1 VLVIIVDK
9 QALLKNMKIEL
20 ICTGSELLAGKVNT
34 NAAYIGSRLSAIG
47 FELSLVTDVGDKKQD
62 LLQELKRAFER
73 SSIVITTG
81 GLGPTFDDITVE
93 TAAECLNLEI
103 YPDEKVL
110 NSIKEYFLK
119 RYAISVPKI
128 NEKQANIIRG
138 AKVLENRFGTAPG
151 QMLHFKF
158 EYSGKKC
165 RKTLFLLPGPPG
177 EMKPM
182 FEENVE
188 PFLKSYSVDIKKN
201 GVLHVFGI
209 TESAVEEMIRPIM
222 EEAVSG
228 DSKSVEFGI
237 LASKSV
243 IDIKFSVSG
252 TDELLI
258 DETISRLKLDFG
270 SVLKDNI
277 FGSDNDT
284 LASVAGRLLLENKKT
299 VSFAESCTGGNI
311 AAAITDIPGSSL
323 YFKSSVVTYSNESK
337 IKLLGVK
344 EETLTNF
351 GAVSKEIAKEM
362 VEGVL
367 DLSGS
372 DYAFSVTGIAGPG
385 GGTKEKSIGLVYIG
399 SADKEKTESFKFNF
413 NGTRKDIRKRTVNTV
428 LDLLRRKLIIKH
440 HH

>member
-1 VLVIIVDK
+1 
-9 QALLKNMKIEL
+9 MKIEL

-34 NAAYIGSRLSAIG
+34 NAAYVGSRLSGMG
-47 FELSLVTDVGDKKQD
+47 FELSLITDVGDKKQD
-62 LLQELKRAFER
+62 LLQEFKRAFER
-73 SSIVITTG
+73 SNIIITTG

-93 TAAECLNLEI
+93 TAAECLNLEM

-110 NSIKEYFLK
+110 NSIKEHFLK
-119 RYAISVPKI
+119 RSVTSIPKI

-151 QMLHFKF
+151 QMLHFNKF
-158 EYSGKKC
+158 KSNEKKC
-165 RKTLFLLPGPPG
+165 RKILFLLPGPPG
-177 EMKPM
+177 EMKPI

-188 PFLKSYSVDIKKN
+188 PLLKSYSVGIKKN

-209 TESAVEEMIRPIM
+209 TESAVAEMIKPVM
-222 EEAVSG
+222 EKAVSG

-252 TDELLI
+252 TKELLI
-258 DETISRLKLDFG
+258 DETISKLKLDFD
-270 SVLKDNI
+270 SILKDNI

-351 GAVSKEIAKEM
+351 GAVSKETAKEM
-362 VEGVL
+362 AEGVL
-367 DLSGS
+367 KLSDS
-372 DYAFSVTGIAGPG
+372 DYAFSATGIAGPG
-385 GGTKEKSIGLVYIG
+385 GGTKEKPIGLVYIG
-399 SADKEKTESFKFNF
+399 SADKEKTESFRFNF
-413 NGTRKDIRKRTVNTV
+413 NGTRKDIRKRTINTV
-428 LDLLRRKLIIKH
+428 LDLLRRKLVVKH
-440 HH
+440 SY

>member
-1 VLVIIVDK
+1 C
-9 QALLKNMKIEL
+9 IE
-20 ICTGSELLAGKVNT
+20 
-34 NAAYIGSRLSAIG
+34 
-47 FELSLVTDVGDKKQD
+47 F
-62 LLQELKRAFER
+62 KRAFER
-73 SSIVITTG
+73 SNIVITTG

-119 RYAISVPKI
+119 RSATSIPKI

-158 EYSGKKC
+158 KDSEKKC
-165 RKTLFLLPGPPG
+165 QKALFLLPGPPG

-188 PFLKSYSVDIKKN
+188 PFLKSYSVGIKKN

-209 TESAVEEMIRPIM
+209 TESAVEEMIKPIM

-252 TDELLI
+252 TDELLV
-258 DETISRLKLDFG
+258 DETISKLKLGFG
-270 SVLKDNI
+270 SVLRDNI
-277 FGSDNDT
+277 FGSGNDT
-284 LASVAGRLLLENKKT
+284 LASVAGQLLLENKKT

-323 YFKSSVVTYSNESK
+323 YFRSSVVTYSNESK
-337 IKLLGVK
+337 MKLLGLK

-351 GAVSKEIAKEM
+351 GAVSKETAKEM
-362 VEGVL
+362 AEGVL
-367 DLSGS
+367 KLSDS

-385 GGTKEKSIGLVYIG
+385 GTKEKPVGLVYIG

-428 LDLLRRKLIIKH
+428 LDLLRRKLIVKH
-440 HH
+440 SY

>member
-1 VLVIIVDK
+1 
-9 QALLKNMKIEL
+9 MKIEL

-34 NAAYIGSRLSAIG
+34 NAAYIGSRLYAIG
-47 FELSLVTDVGDKKQD
+47 FELSLVTDVGDRKQD
-62 LLQELKRAFER
+62 LLQEFKRAFER
-73 SSIVITTG
+73 STIVIITG

-119 RYAISVPKI
+119 RSAISIPKI
-128 NEKQANIIRG
+128 NKKQANIIRG

-158 EYSGKKC
+158 KNREKKC

-188 PFLKSYSVDIKKN
+188 PFLKSYSVGIKKN

-209 TESAVEEMIRPIM
+209 TESAVEELIKPVM
-222 EEAVSG
+222 EEVSG
-228 DSKSVEFGI
+228 NSKSVEFSI
-237 LASKSV
+237 LASISV

-252 TDELLI
+252 TEELLV
-258 DETISRLKLDFG
+258 DETISKLKLGFG
-270 SVLKDNI
+270 RILKDNI

-284 LASVAGRLLLENKKT
+284 LASVAGQLLLENKKT

-311 AAAITDIPGSSL
+311 AAAVTDIPGSSL
-323 YFKSSVVTYSNESK
+323 YFKSSIVAYSNESK

-344 EETLTNF
+344 KETLTNF
-351 GAVSKEIAKEM
+351 GDVSKETAKEM
-362 VEGVL
+362 AEGVL
-367 DLSGS
+367 KLSDS
-372 DYAFSVTGIAGPG
+372 NYAFSVTGIAGPNDG
-385 GGTKEKSIGLVYIG
+385 IKEKPVGLVYIG

-413 NGTRKDIRKRTVNTV
+413 NGTRTDIRKRTVNTV
-428 LDLLRRKLIIKH
+428 LDLLRRKLIVKH
-440 HH
+440 FY

>member
-1 VLVIIVDK
+1 
-9 QALLKNMKIEL
+9 MKIEL

-47 FELSLVTDVGDKKQD
+47 FELSLVIDVGDKKQD
-62 LLQELKRAFER
+62 LLQEFKRAFER
-73 SSIVITTG
+73 SNVVITTG

-93 TAAECLNLEI
+93 TAAECLNVEI

-119 RYAISVPKI
+119 RSATSIPKI

-158 EYSGKKC
+158 KDSEKKC
-165 RKTLFLLPGPPG
+165 QKTLFLLPGPPG

-188 PFLKSYSVDIKKN
+188 PFLKSYSVGIKKN

-209 TESAVEEMIRPIM
+209 TESAVEEMIKPVM

-252 TDELLI
+252 TDELLV
-258 DETISRLKLDFG
+258 DETISKLKLGFG

-284 LASVAGRLLLENKKT
+284 LASVAGQLLLESKKT

-311 AAAITDIPGSSL
+311 AAAITDIPGSSS

-337 IKLLGVK
+337 MKLLGVK
-344 EETLTNF
+344 EETLANF
-351 GAVSKEIAKEM
+351 GAVSKETAKEM
-362 VEGVL
+362 AEGVL
-367 DLSGS
+367 KLSDS

-385 GGTKEKSIGLVYIG
+385 GGTKEKPVGLVYIG
-399 SADKEKTESFKFNF
+399 SADKKKTESFKLNF

-428 LDLLRRKLIIKH
+428 LDLLRRKLIVKH
-440 HH
+440 SY

>member
-1 VLVIIVDK
+1 
-9 QALLKNMKIEL
+9 MKIEL
-20 ICTGSELLAGKVNT
+20 ICTGSELLTGKVNT

-47 FELSLVTDVGDKKQD
+47 FEISLVTDVGDKKQD
-62 LLQELKRAFER
+62 LLREFKRAFKR
-73 SSIVITTG
+73 SNIVITTG

-119 RYAISVPKI
+119 RSVAASIPKI

-138 AKVLENRFGTAPG
+138 AKVLENRVGTAPG

-158 EYSGKKC
+158 KDSEKKY
-165 RKTLFLLPGPPG
+165 RKTLFLLPGPPE
-177 EMKPM
+177 EMKPI

-188 PFLKSYSVDIKKN
+188 PFLKSYSVGIKKN

-209 TESAVEEMIRPIM
+209 AESAVEEMIKPVM

-228 DSKSVEFGI
+228 DSKFVEFGI

-252 TDELLI
+252 TDELFV
-258 DETISRLKLDFG
+258 DETISKLKLGFG
-270 SVLKDNI
+270 NVLKDNI
-277 FGSDNDT
+277 FGFDNDT

-337 IKLLGVK
+337 MKLLGVK

-351 GAVSKEIAKEM
+351 GAVSKETVKEM
-362 VEGVL
+362 AEGVL
-367 DLSGS
+367 KLSDS
-372 DYAFSVTGIAGPG
+372 DYAFSVTGIAGPI
-385 GGTKEKSIGLVYIG
+385 GGTKKKPVGLVYIG
-399 SADKEKTESFKFNF
+399 SADKKKTESFKFNF
-413 NGTRKDIRKRTVNTV
+413 SGTRKDIRKRTVNTA
-428 LDLLRRKLIIKH
+428 LDLLRRKLIAKH
-440 HH
+440 SY

>member
-1 VLVIIVDK
+1 
-9 QALLKNMKIEL
+9 MKIEL
-20 ICTGSELLAGKVNT
+20 ICTGSELLVGKVNT

-47 FELSLVTDVGDKKQD
+47 FELSLVTDVADKKQN
-62 LLQELKRAFER
+62 LLQEFKRAFER
-73 SSIVITTG
+73 SNVVIATG

-93 TAAECLNLEI
+93 TAAECLNIEI

-119 RYAISVPKI
+119 RSVASIPKI

-151 QMLHFKF
+151 QMLHFEFKDS
-158 EYSGKKC
+158 EKKY
-165 RKTLFLLPGPPG
+165 RKTLFLLPGPPE

-188 PFLKSYSVDIKKN
+188 PFLKSYSAGIKKT

-209 TESAVEEMIRPIM
+209 AESAVEEMIKPVM
-222 EEAVSG
+222 DEAVSS

-252 TDELLI
+252 TDELFV
-258 DETISRLKLDFG
+258 DETISKLKLGFG

-284 LASVAGRLLLENKKT
+284 LASVVGRLLLENKKT

-337 IKLLGVK
+337 TKLLGVK

-351 GAVSKEIAKEM
+351 GAVSKETTKEM
-362 VEGVL
+362 AEGVL
-367 DLSGS
+367 KLSDS
-372 DYAFSVTGIAGPG
+372 DYAFSATGIAGPG
-385 GGTKEKSIGLVYIG
+385 GGTKEKPVGLVYIG
-399 SADKEKTESFKFNF
+399 SADKKKTESFKFNF

-428 LDLLRRKLIIKH
+428 LDLLRRKLIVKH
-440 HH
+440 SY

>member
-1 VLVIIVDK
+1 
-9 QALLKNMKIEL
+9 M
-20 ICTGSELLAGKVNT
+20 
-34 NAAYIGSRLSAIG
+34 
-47 FELSLVTDVGDKKQD
+47 
-62 LLQELKRAFER
+62 LQEFKRAFER
-73 SSIVITTG
+73 SNIVITTG

-119 RYAISVPKI
+119 RSADSIPKI
-128 NEKQANIIRG
+128 NEKQENIIRG

-158 EYSGKKC
+158 KDSEKKY

-188 PFLKSYSVDIKKN
+188 PFLKSYSIGIKKN
-201 GVLHVFGI
+201 EVLHVFGI
-209 TESAVEEMIRPIM
+209 AESAVEEMIKPVM

-228 DSKSVEFGI
+228 DSKFVEFGI

-252 TDELLI
+252 TDELFV
-258 DETISRLKLDFG
+258 DETIRKLKLRFG

-284 LASVAGRLLLENKKT
+284 LESVAGRLLLENKKT

-337 IKLLGVK
+337 MKLLGVK

-351 GAVSKEIAKEM
+351 GAVSKETAKEM
-362 VEGVL
+362 AEGVL
-367 DLSGS
+367 KLSDS

-385 GGTKEKSIGLVYIG
+385 GGTKKKPVGLVYIG
-399 SADKEKTESFKFNF
+399 SADKKKTESFKFNF
-413 NGTRKDIRKRTVNTV
+413 SGTRKDIRKRTVNTV
-428 LDLLRRKLIIKH
+428 LDLLRRKLIVKH
-440 HH
+440 SY